1 MAASTQYD
9 VVVVGGGIAG
19 SCLAGVLARGG
30 LAVLLLE
37 RESAF
42 RDRVRG
48 ELTWPWGVAEARRAG
63 LEIVQQ
69 LVGAVPLR
77 SLTPYEGGV
86 VAESDWAVSAEDT
99 PGLGFLHPRFQEV
112 AFTWAAAQGVETIR
126 PAKAVGFARNGRPS
140 VRVVQEGSETEY
152 RARLVVAA
160 DGKLS
165 AARRWTGGET
175 VADQE
180 HHRFGGVLVAN
191 GLVERGAVN
200 YAWNPGEMVIW
211 FAAGSDHT
219 RLYVTM
225 QADQLREA
233 GVDRSFD
240 ALIGFAAER
249 LPAGALANAEQA
261 GPIGFFS
268 NSCIWASELVGNGVV
283 LVGDAAG
290 APDPSQGHGTSL
302 VFWDVRQ
309 LSELLLESTN
319 WDGAIRAFAERR
331 QRVYNVIRTIDHW
344 WHIFFDTG
352 VEATQRLEGHLRARE
367 HDPTIGGLA
376 RVEINGPAELVADE
390 AARRR
395 WFGED
400 LLP

>member
-37 RESAF
+37 REAAF

-48 ELTWPWGVAEARRAG
+48 ELTWPWGVDEARRAG
-63 LEIVQQ
+63 LDIVQQ

-86 VAESDWAVSAEDT
+86 VAEPDWAVPVEDT
-99 PGLGFLHPRFQEV
+99 SGLGFLHPRFQEI
-112 AFTWAAAQGVETIR
+112 AFTWAAEQGAETIR

-140 VRVVQEGSETEY
+140 VRVVQEGRETEY
-152 RARLVVAA
+152 QARLVVAA

-165 AARRWTGGET
+165 AARRWTGGES

-191 GLVERGAVN
+191 GRFARGAVN
-200 YAWNPGEMVIW
+200 YAWNPGEMVLW
-211 FAAGSDHT
+211 FAAGADHM

-225 QADQLREA
+225 QADRLRA
-233 GVDRSFD
+233 SGIDRSFD
-240 ALIGFAAER
+240 AFIGFAAER
-249 LPAGALANAEQA
+249 LPEGALANAKQA
-261 GPIGFFS
+261 GPVGFFP
-268 NSCIWASELVGNGVV
+268 NSCIWASELAGNGIV
-283 LVGDAAG
+283 LIGDAAG

-302 VFWDVRQ
+302 LFWDVRQ

-319 WDGAIRAFAERR
+319 WDGAIQAFAERR
-331 QRVYNVIRTIDHW
+331 RHVYT
-344 WHIFFDTG
+344 
-352 VEATQRLEGHLRARE
+352 
-367 HDPTIGGLA
+367 
-376 RVEINGPAELVADE
+376 
-390 AARRR
+390 
-395 WFGED
+395 
-400 LLP
+400 

>member
-1 MAASTQYD
+1 MAASPQYD

-37 RESAF
+37 REAAF

-48 ELTWPWGVAEARRAG
+48 ELTFPWGVEEARRAG
-63 LEIVQQ
+63 LDIVQQ
-69 LVGAVPLR
+69 SAGAVPFR

-86 VAESDWAVSAEDT
+86 GAAPDWAVSTEET

-112 AFTWAAAQGVETIR
+112 AFAWAAAQGAATIR
-126 PAKAVGFARNGRPS
+126 PAKAVAFARNGRPS
-140 VRVVQEGSETEY
+140 VRVLQEGRETEY
-152 RARLVVAA
+152 QARLVVAA
-160 DGKLS
+160 DGKRS

-175 VADQE
+175 VADPE

-191 GLVERGAVN
+191 GRFERDALN

-211 FAAGSDHT
+211 LAAGSDHM

-225 QADQLREA
+225 PADQLRAA
-233 GVDRSFD
+233 GVDRSFA
-240 ALIGFAAER
+240 ALLAFAAAR
-249 LPAGALANAEQA
+249 LPEGALANAEQA
-261 GPIGFFS
+261 GPVGFFP
-268 NSCIWASELVGNGVV
+268 NSCVWASEVAGNGVV
-283 LVGDAAG
+283 LIGDAAG

-302 VFWDVRQ
+302 LFWDVRQ
-309 LSELLLESTN
+309 LSELLLDSTD
-319 WDGAIRAFAERR
+319 WGGAIRAFAARR
-331 QRVYNVIRTIDHW
+331 RRVYDVIRTIDQW
-344 WHIFFDTG
+344 WQIFYDTS
-352 VEATQRLEGHLRARE
+352 VEAMQRLEGHLRARE
-367 HDPTIGGLA
+367 ADPTVGGLT
-376 RVEINGPAELVADE
+376 RIEITGPAALVVDE

-400 LLP
+400 LP

>member
-1 MAASTQYD
+1 MAVSIQHD

-30 LAVLLLE
+30 LAVLLIE
-37 RESAF
+37 REAAF

-48 ELTWPWGVAEARRAG
+48 ELTFPWGVEEARRAG
-63 LEIVQQ
+63 LDIVQQ
-69 LVGAVPLR
+69 SAGAVPWR

-86 VAESDWAVSAEDT
+86 GAEPDWSVPAQET

-140 VRVVQEGSETEY
+140 VRVLQEGGETEY
-152 RARLVVAA
+152 QARLVVAA

-191 GLVERGAVN
+191 ANSARGAVN

-211 FAAGSDHT
+211 LAAGSDHM

-225 QADQLREA
+225 QADQLRA
-233 GVDRSFD
+233 TGIDRSFD
-240 ALIGFAAER
+240 AFIGFAAER
-249 LPAGALANAEQA
+249 LPEGALSNAKQA
-261 GPIGFFS
+261 GPVGFFP
-268 NSCIWASELVGNGVV
+268 NSCTWASELVGNGIV
-283 LVGDAAG
+283 LIGDAAG

-302 VFWDVRQ
+302 LFWDVRQ
-309 LSELLLESTN
+309 LSEFLLESAD

-331 QRVYNVIRTIDHW
+331 RHVYNVIRTIDHW
-344 WHIFFDTG
+344 WHIFYDASA
-352 VEATQRLEGHLRARE
+352 EATQRLEGHLRARQ
-367 HDPTIGGLA
+367 HDPTVGGLT
-376 RVEINGPAELVADE
+376 RIEITGPAELVVDE

-400 LLP
+400 LA

>member
-9 VVVVGGGIAG
+9 VVVIGGGIAG
-19 SCLAGVLARGG
+19 ACLAGVLARGG
-30 LAVLLLE
+30 LSVLLLE
-37 RESAF
+37 REAAF

-48 ELTWPWGVAEARRAG
+48 EVTWPWGVDEARRAG
-63 LEIVQQ
+63 LDIVQQ

-86 VAESDWAVSAEDT
+86 VAEPDWAVSAEDT

-112 AFTWAAAQGVETIR
+112 AFTWAAAQGAETIR
-126 PAKAVGFARNGRPS
+126 PAKAVGFARNGRSS
-140 VRVVQEGSETEY
+140 VRVLREGSETEVQ
-152 RARLVVAA
+152 ARLVVAA

-191 GLVERGAVN
+191 GRFASGAVN
-200 YAWNPGEMVIW
+200 YAWNPGEMVLW
-211 FAAGSDHT
+211 FAAGSDHM

-225 QADQLREA
+225 QADRLRA
-233 GVDRSFD
+233 TGIDRSFD
-240 ALIGFAAER
+240 ALIEFAAER
-249 LPAGALANAEQA
+249 LPEGALSNAEQA
-261 GPIGFFS
+261 GPVGFFP
-268 NSCIWASELVGNGVV
+268 NSCMWASELVGNGIV
-283 LVGDAAG
+283 LIGDAAG

-302 VFWDVRQ
+302 LFWDVRQ
-309 LSELLLESTN
+309 LSELLLESTD
-319 WDGAIRAFAERR
+319 WDGAIRAFAKWRR
-331 QRVYNVIRTIDHW
+331 HVYDVIRTIDQW
-344 WHIFFDTG
+344 WQIFFDTSI
-352 VEATQRLEGHLRARE
+352 EATQQLEGHLRARE
-367 HDPTIGGLA
+367 HDPTLGGLT
-376 RVEINGPAELVADE
+376 RVEITGPAGLVADE

-400 LLP
+400 LP

>member
-191 GLVERGAVN
+191 GRVERGAVN

-268 NSCIWASELVGNGVV
+268 NSCIWASEPVGNGVV

-319 WDGAIRAFAERR
+319 WDGAIREFAERR

-344 WHIFFDTG
+344 WHIFFDTERRG
-352 VEATQRLEGHLRARE
+352 NAAFGGAPAGARARS
-367 HDPTIGGLA
+367 DGWRTRTDRNQRPS
-376 RVEINGPAELVADE
+376 R
-390 AARRR
+390 ARRR
-395 WFGED
+395 
-400 LLP
+400 